1 MGSTITAVL
10 YVGAVGLFVVGA
22 LCIRHTSP
30 FSRAGGTNYERKK
43 QRKIVGEILLIA
55 ATLLLGLAM
64 LSEFISSF
72 Q

>member
-55 ATLLLGLAM
+55 GALVLGMAVLAQ
-64 LSEFISSF
+64 LASSF
-72 Q
+72 